1 MNYPLP
7 GSSGESLRCHR
18 KQVKVPVDCGRWSK
32 LDVSLYSRISFG
44 RQLCKTATRAD
55 LLRIQKVR
63 GTSGQG
69 LREGKHEFRGAA
81 LRESPRGLLLSRTVT
96 QKFRATVSPGMRADM
111 LRVCGRPVPG
121 KFSDDQGL
129 RSRVQALRAG

>member
-1 MNYPLP
+1 M
-7 GSSGESLRCHR
+7 
-18 KQVKVPVDCGRWSK
+18 
-32 LDVSLYSRISFG
+32 RISFG

-69 LREGKHEFRGAA
+69 LREGKQEFRGAA

-111 LRVCGRPVPG
+111 LRVCGRAVPG
-121 KFSDDQGL
+121 KCSDDQGFEVECKL
-129 RSRVQALRAG
+129 